1 MDNEFIFVKVGTII
15 NKIRLAD
22 IYAIESEGNY
32 CTIKTTNQSYLQRSS
47 LTKMKGKLEAQG
59 FIQINKSTLLPI
71 KRIDHINLTINEI
84 GIAGHTYNLSRSFR
98 KELIETLNLL

>member
-1 MDNEFIFVKVGTII
+1 MDKEFIFVKLGSII

-32 CTIKTTNQSYLQRSS
+32 CTIKTSNQTYTQRSS
-47 LTKMKGKLEAQG
+47 LIKVKGKLEEQG

-71 KRIDHINLTINEI
+71 NRIDHINLTINEI
-84 GIAGHTYNLSRSFR
+84 NIAGHTYNLSRSFR
-98 KELIETLNLL
+98 KELIEILNLL

>member
-32 CTIKTTNQSYLQRSS
+32 CTIKTSNQAYVQRSS
-47 LTKMKGKLEAQG
+47 LTKMKEKLEEQG

-71 KRIDHINLTINEI
+71 TRIDHINLTMNEVN
-84 GIAGHTYNLSRSFR
+84 IAGHTYNLSRSFR
-98 KELIETLNLL
+98 KELIDSLNLL